1 MSHMCHIE
9 IKCVT
14 VMCDCYEMAPSQTD
28 EIGVGGGGPR
38 KGCRS
43 GLECRRS
50 GLDEGGGLECGGLV
64 GRAEWAMES
73 GLKKC

>member
-28 EIGVGGGGPR
+28 EIGVGGGAKKR
-38 KGCRS
+38 
-43 GLECRRS
+43 
-50 GLDEGGGLECGGLV
+50 V
-64 GRAEWAMES
+64 QEWFGVSEEWF
-73 GLKKC
+73 G